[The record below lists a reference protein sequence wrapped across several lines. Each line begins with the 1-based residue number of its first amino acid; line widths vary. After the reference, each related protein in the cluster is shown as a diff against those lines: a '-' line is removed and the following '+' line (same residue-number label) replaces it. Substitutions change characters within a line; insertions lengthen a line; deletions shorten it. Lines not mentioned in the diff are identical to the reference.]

1 MLPEGWPVLS
11 AWQLLAGGIPDNKP
25 GMPDNKPGI
34 PDNKPGMPDSKPGI
48 PVNKPEAYRSTN
60 RAYRTANRAYRST
73 NLRHAGQENSFPE
86 KRDSTAKKKAPVL
99 STAAFLVGEE

>member
-48 PVNKPEAYRSTN
+48 PVNKPEAC
-60 RAYRTANRAYRST
+60 RTRKFVSGKARFY
-73 NLRHAGQENSFPE
+73 G
-86 KRDSTAKKKAPVL
+86 KKKGPCL
-99 STAAFLVGEE
+99 IDSGLFSR